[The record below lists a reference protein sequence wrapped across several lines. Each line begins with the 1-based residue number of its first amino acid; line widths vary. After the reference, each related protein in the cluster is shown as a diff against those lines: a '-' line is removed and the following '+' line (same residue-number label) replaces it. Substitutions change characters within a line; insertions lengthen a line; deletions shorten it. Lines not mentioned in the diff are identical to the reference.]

1 MAGQIAQTGYNV
13 YGNTDM
19 TVSVSGDHHE
29 GQLWSLGALEDG
41 SYQIL
46 NLNFLNYALD
56 IQNGVTPFVNSDDSP
71 SSLSGQHWFFW
82 SVYPQFTTTTIATTV
97 VTVNTLAASTVVVT
111 TTICPQKRAHVNGT
125 PLHKRQNTG
134 TDLTSTTTVVET
146 NYVTSTTTQTGNTIL
161 TSTDVVTSCAAVT
174 ETQTQTQVSVSK
186 AVATATVASV
196 STAGGGTGL
205 TAGAPGITET
215 NTQPSNTP
223 ATTSK
228 SGAMSAWKVDTV
240 LGLVFLGMAVLVPG
254 VVF

>member
-1 MAGQIAQTGYNV
+1 MEPMSDALESDGWSDVSNQGYVQFIGDNGAFALDCDDVETTFSAQTGYNV

-56 IQNGVTPFVNSDDSP
+56 IDSGVTPFVNSDDSP

-111 TTICPQKRAHVNGT
+111 TTICPQKVCPTLSSEPR
-125 PLHKRQNTG
+125 
-134 TDLTSTTTVVET
+134 TV
-146 NYVTSTTTQTGNTIL
+146 
-161 TSTDVVTSCAAVT
+161 
-174 ETQTQTQVSVSK
+174 
-186 AVATATVASV
+186 
-196 STAGGGTGL
+196 
-205 TAGAPGITET
+205 P
-215 NTQPSNTP
+215 
-223 ATTSK
+223 
-228 SGAMSAWKVDTV
+228 
-240 LGLVFLGMAVLVPG
+240 F
-254 VVF
+254 